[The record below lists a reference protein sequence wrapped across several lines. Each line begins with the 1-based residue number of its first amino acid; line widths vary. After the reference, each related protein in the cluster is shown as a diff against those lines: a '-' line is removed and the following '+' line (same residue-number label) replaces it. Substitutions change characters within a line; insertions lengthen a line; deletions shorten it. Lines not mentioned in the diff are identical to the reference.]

1 MTRKESHDQQKCS
14 IERISL
20 GFRCPLSCMEI
31 ELERALEYV
40 AATLIDARSKLED
53 IDSPVYELN
62 ELHGEITRAHALCWQ
77 IIMQVKKAESHEAE
91 HARAASA

>member
-1 MTRKESHDQQKCS
+1 
-14 IERISL
+14 
-20 GFRCPLSCMEI
+20 MEI

-53 IDSPVYELN
+53 IDLQSHELN

-77 IIMQVKKAESHEAE
+77 IIMQVKKGESGEAK
-91 HARAASA
+91 HASVTSA